1 MSLSKPIA
9 DFEPTDEMCTD
20 TNCFPNLQ
28 SKLSVY
34 IPYVKLSVTREQIA
48 LAFYRNNVGIVK
60 RVDLVRKEEEDRA
73 YFQAFV
79 HFEFWFSNIAGKN
92 IHDKLM
98 RGEQARM
105 VYDDPCY
112 WNLHMNHSW
121 QRDVYQDTADEITRL
136 RNLITTLQDE
146 QNRVNQATQKVL
158 AYNEKIITSQF
169 EEIEKLVSTTYTR
182 VYTES
187 SPADINDMTQHQCS
201 MIRTRIQQECAPET
215 DTSVSDLCKGVESYK
230 IDDDTAQVCPATPP
244 STYEVPTTPQPSPKR
259 ARRVQFTQNIC
270 DNA

>member
-20 TNCFPNLQ
+20 TNCFPKLQ

-92 IHDKLM
+92 IHDKLI

-105 VYDDPCY
+105 VYDD
-112 WNLHMNHSW
+112 LATGTFMNHSW

-136 RNLITTLQDE
+136 RNLITTMQTNRIVLIKPQRSLITTKKSLQASSKRSK
-146 QNRVNQATQKVL
+146 NL
-158 AYNEKIITSQF
+158 SQH
-169 EEIEKLVSTTYTR
+169 L
-182 VYTES
+182 
-187 SPADINDMTQHQCS
+187 H
-201 MIRTRIQQECAPET
+201 
-215 DTSVSDLCKGVESYK
+215 KGLH
-230 IDDDTAQVCPATPP
+230 
-244 STYEVPTTPQPSPKR
+244 
-259 ARRVQFTQNIC
+259 RVQSGRYQ
-270 DNA
+270 